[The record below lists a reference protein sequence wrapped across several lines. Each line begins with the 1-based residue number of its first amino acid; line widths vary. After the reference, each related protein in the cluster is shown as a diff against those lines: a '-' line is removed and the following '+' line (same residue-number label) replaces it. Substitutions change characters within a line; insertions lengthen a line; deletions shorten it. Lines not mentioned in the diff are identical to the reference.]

1 MCVTLL
7 AHTRNGTFA
16 GRDKRTGGSPRCRGP
31 GRAPALLRSS
41 TPSPLAGRPDAGAGR
56 QRSGGG
62 PDPLAPSR
70 LNPTSAC
77 QERMKSGDL
86 LPVSGRNP
94 IPARPARN
102 RHRSVPRMHVC
113 KLFSGVSNAE
123 AESYDAWSQRALKAK
138 RGGKKK
144 PLSVVSPGPSQAPTG
159 AAQGK
164 GWDAE
169 MGTLSPTALLGG
181 SGREVRPRSASPGPI
196 PTLRSQLQFLDGGAA
211 GGPQPVWGQ
220 HLPLGTVLVRD
231 GAVGPGWCTAGHQH
245 VPTPQGHCSHGL
257 WCVQEGCS
265 ARVPPAHLLQA
276 PQHPALLAAGSLAA
290 HCPAPG
296 RSRRG

>member
-16 GRDKRTGGSPRCRGP
+16 GRDKRTGSSPRCRGP

-41 TPSPLAGRPDAGAGR
+41 APSPLAGRPDAGAGR

-144 PLSVVSPGPSQAPTG
+144 NSLCGVTGPQ
-159 AAQGK
+159 
-164 GWDAE
+164 
-169 MGTLSPTALLGG
+169 LSPNGSSTGEGLGCGDGDAQPRSQDPAALLGG
-181 SGREVRPRSASPGPI
+181 TRRE
-196 PTLRSQLQFLDGGAA
+196 
-211 GGPQPVWGQ
+211 
-220 HLPLGTVLVRD
+220 
-231 GAVGPGWCTAGHQH
+231 
-245 VPTPQGHCSHGL
+245 
-257 WCVQEGCS
+257 E
-265 ARVPPAHLLQA
+265 
-276 PQHPALLAAGSLAA
+276 
-290 HCPAPG
+290 
-296 RSRRG
+296 RR

>member
-138 RGGKKK
+138 RGGKKNLSLWCHRAPAK
-144 PLSVVSPGPSQAPTG
+144 PQRE
-159 AAQGK
+159 QRR
-164 GWDAE
+164 
-169 MGTLSPTALLGG
+169 
-181 SGREVRPRSASPGPI
+181 GRAGMRRWGRSA
-196 PTLRSQLQFLDGGAA
+196 
-211 GGPQPVWGQ
+211 PQPCWE
-220 HLPLGTVLVRD
+220 D
-231 GAVGPGWCTAGHQH
+231 
-245 VPTPQGHCSHGL
+245 QG
-257 WCVQEGCS
+257 
-265 ARVPPAHLLQA
+265 
-276 PQHPALLAAGSLAA
+276 
-290 HCPAPG
+290 G
-296 RSRRG
+296 R

>member
-16 GRDKRTGGSPRCRGP
+16 GRDKRTGSSPRCGGP
-31 GRAPALLRSS
+31 GRAPALLHSS
-41 TPSPLAGRPDAGAGR
+41 APSPLAGRPDAGAGR

-138 RGGKKK
+138 RGEKKTS
-144 PLSVVSPGPSQAPTG
+144 LCGVPGPQ
-159 AAQGK
+159 
-164 GWDAE
+164 
-169 MGTLSPTALLGG
+169 LSPNGSSTGEGLGCGDGDAQPRSQDPAALLGG
-181 SGREVRPRSASPGPI
+181 TRREVRR
-196 PTLRSQLQFLDGGAA
+196 
-211 GGPQPVWGQ
+211 
-220 HLPLGTVLVRD
+220 
-231 GAVGPGWCTAGHQH
+231 
-245 VPTPQGHCSHGL
+245 
-257 WCVQEGCS
+257 
-265 ARVPPAHLLQA
+265 
-276 PQHPALLAAGSLAA
+276 
-290 HCPAPG
+290 
-296 RSRRG
+296 